1 MILKSK
7 LWSSIELHIFRLYDK
22 DGMSITMIII
32 AIPLLVLIISDAYVV
47 VVQRH
52 VRRMIYT
59 SEAHEKGTN
68 SKIETL
74 VQHRTSHISTLR
86 QGWNGDQHDQYYN
99 STLNICNK

>member
-1 MILKSK
+1 MVINMIN
-7 LWSSIELHIFRLYDK
+7 
-22 DGMSITMIII
+22 IT
-32 AIPLLVLIISDAYVV
+32 IPLLVLIISDEYVF

-59 SEAHEKGTN
+59 SEAHEKATN

-86 QGWNGDQHDQYYN
+86 QGWNGDHHDQYYN
-99 STLNICNK
+99 TSLSINSR